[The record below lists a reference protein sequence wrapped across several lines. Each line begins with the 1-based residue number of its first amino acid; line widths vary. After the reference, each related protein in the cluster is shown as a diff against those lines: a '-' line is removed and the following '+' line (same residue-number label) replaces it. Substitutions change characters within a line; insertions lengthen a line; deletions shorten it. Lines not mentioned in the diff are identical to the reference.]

1 MSSDGSLPYSSPE
14 MLPLLIT
21 SLRVPL
27 SLRNGFHG
35 TILFICIV
43 ELTKM
48 QAKLNVFDAKVEL

>member
-21 SLRVPL
+21 SLRVPP
-27 SLRNGFHG
+27 SLRNGCHG

-48 QAKLNVFDAKVEL
+48 QAEHYVFDAKVEL